1 MREAMDLITNRVP
14 CVTFELATSS
24 SLNFVTI
31 INYADCSSDLGMKGG
46 EQYIYL
52 NLGVFDMPNPN
63 CILSISIFCK
73 NSHINIDIFKN
84 VLLSIL
90 IFPEW
95 PYHNQYFAK
104 IPTLINININIFKNV
119 LMLILIF

>member
-1 MREAMDLITNRVP
+1 MRKAMDLITSRVP

-52 NLGVFDMPNPN
+52 NLGVFDMPNPYCYN
-63 CILSISIFCK
+63 ILSVLIFCK
-73 NSHINIDIFKN
+73 IPIPNIFKN

-90 IFPEW
+90 MFP
-95 PYHNQYFAK
+95 
-104 IPTLINININIFKNV
+104 
-119 LMLILIF
+119 